1 MKGRFFPEKGNV
13 DMVIKLVCPGCGSGM
28 SAPDAYLGKRGKCP
42 KCGTVITIEP
52 PRETPRPSTRIIVD
66 DLPTLIHTEGVPRR
80 ISFSNIYAIM
90 NNDQLL
96 AFWKQG
102 EGWQYRTSHG
112 YVPVRSAES
121 LVAEQGDFVLA
132 EGNVKETEEG
142 HRLVGAQFFKI
153 SGGGG
158 LKPLLRSES
167 EIFEKIVGRVPLGL
181 TQKRQFLRYIREHY
195 FQAFTEKAGDVIE
208 YLTNEDFHTTQ
219 IGDTESGDSE
229 GLPAG
234 E

>member
-1 MKGRFFPEKGNV
+1 
-13 DMVIKLVCPGCGSGM
+13 MVIKLVCPGCGSGM

-42 KCGTVITIEP
+42 KCGKVITIQPAAP
-52 PRETPRPSTRIIVD
+52 PARPSTPIIVD

-121 LVAEQGDFVLA
+121 LVPEQGEFVLA
-132 EGNVKETEEG
+132 EGNVREFDEG

-153 SGGGG
+153 AGGGG
-158 LKPLLRSES
+158 LKSLLRGES

-181 TQKRQFLRYIREHY
+181 SQKRQFLLFIRDRY
-195 FQAFTEKAGDVIE
+195 FQSFTERAGDVIE

-219 IGDTESGDSE
+219 IGDTQSGDSA
-229 GLPAG
+229 GLPQ
-234 E
+234 EE